1 MRPVRSATRGA
12 LALSIVALHLAGLT
26 LLWLQRER
34 PAPTPPRRAGLVIRL
49 LPLAPRPS
57 LRPAAPAHGERLR
70 APTAAEPQPRGVATP
85 LPPALVQAPAMATAP
100 ASAPLA
106 AMDER
111 AASAPLDLRLPRDYA
126 RSPEYST
133 NPARNDV
140 RANLPQSHL
149 EGRIANELGG
159 DGRWVEEPM
168 DVNRRRLRRGNLCV
182 NVERSRLVQNNP
194 YNQSVAPLMA
204 EYSPPYRCER
214 R

>member
-1 MRPVRSATRGA
+1 
-12 LALSIVALHLAGLT
+12 
-26 LLWLQRER
+26 
-34 PAPTPPRRAGLVIRL
+34 
-49 LPLAPRPS
+49 
-57 LRPAAPAHGERLR
+57 
-70 APTAAEPQPRGVATP
+70 
-85 LPPALVQAPAMATAP
+85 
-100 ASAPLA
+100 
-106 AMDER
+106 MDER